1 VNDIVSRM
9 IDTQLLLF
17 LYLLC
22 GVYLSKR
29 RLIREDNRE
38 ALVRLMMD
46 VTMPLMVVDAFNK
59 PMTREEIFSS
69 FFVMAVAFAGCVVT
83 GLIGLV
89 LWRNQPENKKKVLM
103 YASMFSNAGN
113 AGLPIVSLVFG
124 PTGVFLASMYL
135 IPPRIL
141 QWTVGLSLFVKPKKG
156 GWVKNVLLNPMV
168 ITIYI
173 GVFMMTTGWYIT
185 GVFASAI
192 DSLGSMTSPLSMIL
206 IGATLANMN
215 PKVLLDKSVLYTS
228 FFRLIAFPVLI
239 ALLLKPFGL
248 EPMIVN
254 VCVILLAMPVAS
266 NTAAMAERYGGDYKF
281 ASAVVSVS
289 TLLSVVT
296 VPIIT
301 WFIQMI

>member
-1 VNDIVSRM
+1 
-9 IDTQLLLF
+9 
-17 LYLLC
+17 
-22 GVYLSKR
+22 
-29 RLIREDNRE
+29 
-38 ALVRLMMD
+38 
-46 VTMPLMVVDAFNK
+46 
-59 PMTREEIFSS
+59 
-69 FFVMAVAFAGCVVT
+69 
-83 GLIGLV
+83 
-89 LWRNQPENKKKVLM
+89 
-103 YASMFSNAGN
+103 
-113 AGLPIVSLVFG
+113 
-124 PTGVFLASMYL
+124 
-135 IPPRIL
+135 
-141 QWTVGLSLFVKPKKG
+141 
-156 GWVKNVLLNPMV
+156 
-168 ITIYI
+168 
-173 GVFMMTTGWYIT
+173 MMTTGWYIT

-206 IGATLANMN
+206 IGATLANMKL
-215 PKVLLDKSVLYTS
+215 KVLLDKSVLYTS